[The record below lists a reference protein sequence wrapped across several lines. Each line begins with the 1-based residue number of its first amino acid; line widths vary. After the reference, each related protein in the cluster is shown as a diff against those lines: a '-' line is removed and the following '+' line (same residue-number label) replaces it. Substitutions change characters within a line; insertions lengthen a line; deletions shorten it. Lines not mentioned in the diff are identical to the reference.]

1 MIRVRQASSQDVPTI
16 QLFRTPTIAALA
28 ETLERF
34 GEAAPGTALTIPRA
48 SYTPKQRAAGVPCS
62 ANQEQMAVLYNMQ
75 PGSAAYNMSEPVRLQ
90 GNLDEAALEAALALI
105 AKRHETLRTIFVQ
118 RDDEVLQAVLPPDDP
133 RAAVKLQRR
142 TLPAHSSSE
151 ELQALVAELTG
162 QPYQLFGGG
171 VLARFFLISAGPG
184 TWILLFGMHHIIRY
198 NAPCTHKCVC
208 FVHNLLHTCCVHDRA
223 LVIRTGH
230 WLVHVT
236 MLSCAGT
243 ECASLLRVQ

>member
-28 ETLERF
+28 EALEHF
-34 GEAAPGTALTIPRA
+34 GEAGSGTSLTIPRA
-48 SYTPKQRAAGVPCS
+48 SFTAEQRSAGVPCS

-75 PGSAAYNMSEPVRLQ
+75 PLSTAYNMSEPVRLT
-90 GNLDEAALEAALALI
+90 GDLDEAALEVALALV

-118 RDDEVLQAVLPPDDP
+118 RNDEVLQAVLPPDDP

-162 QPYQLFGGG
+162 RPYQLFGGG
-171 VLARFFLISAGPG
+171 SMARFFLISAGPG
-184 TWILLFGMHHIIRY
+184 TWILLFGMHHIIRC
-198 NAPCTHKCVC
+198 NGSCMLNSFCSV
-208 FVHNLLHTCCVHDRA
+208 A
-223 LVIRTGH
+223 LRDVP
-230 WLVHVT
+230 
-236 MLSCAGT
+236 
-243 ECASLLRVQ
+243 